1 LLPHNIKVTAIN
13 PGMVETE
20 FSLVRFKGDE
30 EKAAKV
36 YQGFEP
42 LLAQDIAEAIW
53 FVVSRPAHV
62 NINDMLIMPTAQAS
76 ATITLKN

>member
-1 LLPHNIKVTAIN
+1 
-13 PGMVETE
+13 MVETE

-30 EKAAKV
+30 ERAAKV